1 MVEMLWW
8 KDGTFGQAEIRREI
22 GGIGFV
28 QEGGMSHRID
38 AVLVDPRIQ
47 GRVIVVSDLLLLLD
61 VSVETYGIGPTPIKS
76 ISWFEGGLEVSM
88 G

>member
-1 MVEMLWW
+1 MSN
-8 KDGTFGQAEIRREI
+8 RI
-22 GGIGFV
+22 G
-28 QEGGMSHRID
+28 

-47 GRVIVVSDLLLLLD
+47 GGIVVVSDLVLLLD
-61 VSVETYGIGPTPIKS
+61 VSVETYGIGPTPVKS

>member
-1 MVEMLWW
+1 MS
-8 KDGTFGQAEIRREI
+8 DRI
-22 GGIGFV
+22 G
-28 QEGGMSHRID
+28 

-47 GRVIVVSDLLLLLD
+47 GRIVVISDLVPGLLLD
-61 VSVETYGIGPTPIKS
+61 VSVETDGIGPTPVES